1 MFERP
6 GKGERA
12 VLVHYTGGTRREDET
27 LDEFRDLVTSAGA
40 ACAGVVLVARD
51 APDAKYLLGAGKAEE
66 LSALVTETC
75 AEVVIVN
82 RAVSAAQERNLE
94 RFLGCRVVDR
104 TDLILDIFAQR
115 ARTFEG
121 KLQVELAQL
130 QHLSTRLVR
139 GWSHLER
146 QRGGIGLRGPG
157 ETQLESD
164 RRWVRQ
170 RIKRLTRQ
178 LEEIRQQREL
188 QGRARR
194 NAAVPTVLL
203 VGYTNAGKST
213 LFNRLTGASVYAAD
227 TLFATLD
234 PTLRRLEAPL
244 AGTVVLGDSVGFIK
258 DLPHELVAAFR
269 ATLEELRY
277 AELLIHVIDASL
289 PTVQRDEQRRQV
301 ARIIGDL
308 QADTVPQ
315 IEAFNKIDRCQAE
328 SGASARRREGDG
340 SMRRVWISAV
350 TGEGL
355 DTLKQAIGEHL
366 AGECF
371 RGWLRLPVAA
381 ARLRARLYA
390 EGVVRGE
397 HDAREEGW
405 LLDIAMSRRRFE
417 TLCCKDG
424 EPAPITCGGMPRPV

>member
-12 VLVHYTGGTRREDET
+12 LLVHYGTHREDET
-27 LDEFRDLVTSAGA
+27 LDEFRDLVSSAGA

-51 APDAKYLLGAGKAEE
+51 APNAKYLLGAGKAEE
-66 LSALVTETC
+66 VRALVAETC

-94 RFLGCRVVDR
+94 RLFGCRVVDR

-178 LEEIRQQREL
+178 LEEIRHQREL

-194 NAAVPTVLL
+194 KAAVPTVLL

-227 TLFATLD
+227 ILFATLD

-269 ATLEELRY
+269 ATLEELRH
-277 AELLIHVIDASL
+277 ADLLIHVIDASL
-289 PTVQRDEQRRQV
+289 PTVLRDEQRLQV
-301 ARIIGDL
+301 ARIIRDL
-308 QADTVPQ
+308 HADTVPQ
-315 IEAFNKIDRCQAE
+315 IEAFNKIDRCHAE
-328 SGASARRREGDG
+328 SGAAARRREGDG

-366 AGECF
+366 AGDCLC
-371 RGWLRLPVAA
+371 GWLQLPVAA

-397 HDAREEGW
+397 RHAREEGW

-417 TLCCKDG
+417 TLCCEDG
-424 EPAPITCGGMPRPV
+424 EPAPITCGGMPTPV

>member
-12 VLVHYTGGTRREDET
+12 VLVHYGTRREDET

-40 ACAGVVLVARD
+40 VSAGVVLVARD
-51 APDAKYLLGAGKAEE
+51 APNAKYLLGAGKAEE
-66 LSALVTETC
+66 LSALVAATC
-75 AEVVIVN
+75 ADVVIVN

-94 RFLGCRVVDR
+94 RLLDCRVVDR

-139 GWSHLER
+139 RWSHLER

-178 LEEIRQQREL
+178 LEEMRHQREL

-194 NAAVPTVLL
+194 KAAVPTVLL

-227 TLFATLD
+227 ILFATLD

-269 ATLEELRY
+269 ATLEELRH
-277 AELLIHVIDASL
+277 ADLLIHVVDASL
-289 PTVQRDEQRRQV
+289 PTVLRDEQRLQV
-301 ARIIGDL
+301 AQIIRDL
-308 QADTVPQ
+308 HADTVPQ
-315 IEAFNKIDRCQAE
+315 IEAFNKIDRCRAE
-328 SGASARRREGDG
+328 SGASARRHQGDG
-340 SMRRVWISAV
+340 SMRRVWISAF

-355 DTLKQAIGEHL
+355 DTLQQAIGQHL
-366 AGECF
+366 AGDCL
-371 RGWLRLPVAA
+371 RGWLQLPVAA

-397 HDAREEGW
+397 RHAREEGW
-405 LLDIAMSRRRFE
+405 LLEIAMSRRRFE
-417 TLCCKDG
+417 TLCCEDG

>member
-6 GKGERA
+6 EKGERA
-12 VLVHYTGGTRREDET
+12 VLVHYGTGREDET

-51 APDAKYLLGAGKAEE
+51 APNAKYLLGAGKAEE
-66 LSALVTETC
+66 LSALVAETC
-75 AEVVIVN
+75 ADVVIVN

-94 RFLGCRVVDR
+94 RLVGCRVVDR

-178 LEEIRQQREL
+178 LEEIRHQREL

-194 NAAVPTVLL
+194 KAAVPTVLL

-227 TLFATLD
+227 ILFATLD

-269 ATLEELRY
+269 ATLEELRH
-277 AELLIHVIDASL
+277 ADLLIHVVDASL
-289 PTVQRDEQRRQV
+289 PTVLRDEQRLQV
-301 ARIIGDL
+301 AQIIRDL
-308 QADTVPQ
+308 HADTVHQ
-315 IEAFNKIDRCQAE
+315 IEAFNKIDRCRAE
-328 SGASARRREGDG
+328 SGASARQHEGDG
-340 SMRRVWISAV
+340 SMRRVWISAF

-355 DTLKQAIGEHL
+355 DTLQQAIGEHL
-366 AGECF
+366 AGDCL
-371 RGWLRLPVAA
+371 RGWLQLPVAA

-397 HDAREEGW
+397 RHAREGGW

-417 TLCCKDG
+417 TLCCEDG

>member
-1 MFERP
+1 
-6 GKGERA
+6 
-12 VLVHYTGGTRREDET
+12 
-27 LDEFRDLVTSAGA
+27 
-40 ACAGVVLVARD
+40 VARD
-51 APDAKYLLGAGKAEE
+51 APNAKYLLGAGKAEE
-66 LSALVTETC
+66 LRALVAETC

-82 RAVSAAQERNLE
+82 RAVSPAQERNLE
-94 RFLGCRVVDR
+94 RLLGCRVVDR
-104 TDLILDIFAQR
+104 TDVILDIFAKR

-146 QRGGIGLRGPG
+146 QRGGIGLRGGPG

-178 LEEIRQQREL
+178 LEEIRHQREL
-188 QGRARR
+188 KGRARR
-194 NAAVPTVLL
+194 KAALPTALL

-213 LFNRLTGASVYAAD
+213 LFNRLTGASVYVAD
-227 TLFATLD
+227 ILFATLD

-244 AGTVVLGDSVGFIK
+244 AGAVILGDSVGFIK

-269 ATLEELRY
+269 ATLEELRH
-277 AELLIHVIDASL
+277 ADLLIHVIDASL
-289 PTVQRDEQRRQV
+289 PTVHRDEQRLQV
-301 ARIIGDL
+301 ARVIGDL
-308 QADTVPQ
+308 HADSVPQ

-340 SMRRVWISAV
+340 SMRRVWVSAL

-366 AGECF
+366 AGDCV
-371 RGWLRLPVAA
+371 RGWLQLPAAA

-397 HDAREEGW
+397 RHAREEGW
-405 LLDIAMSRRRFE
+405 ELEIAMSRRRFE
-417 TLCCKDG
+417 TLCCEDG
-424 EPAPITCGGMPRPV
+424 ASAPITCGGMPTPV